1 MKRLRIFVGAGA
13 FLLCIVTPLFAQQVD
28 IKTTGQIRVRYR
40 DWQEFLMN
48 NDLPVTSQGGQ
59 TRDRHYFDVRTRF
72 GVTAKIEPGLTGVI
86 ELERYDDFGNHST
99 FGAAAQ
105 NRSAQGAPGSSTD
118 VGGVGGDI
126 NQGIP
131 TNTDSIYF
139 RQAFVDW
146 AIPGTPIHIAGGRQL
161 YTVGGSVVFSSA
173 AYGADGIQVYSQLGP
188 GTLGAYWWKPQTD
201 VDRRFGTND
210 FNLFGGSYK
219 FEWMARNTVE
229 LYGMVSQDKSRA
241 ANFIRLNP
249 GNTTGGGSS
258 CGAAASGTATGV
270 ATSAIGGDCGFTNE
284 FYAGASFFGVQG
296 PFTYRAEG
304 AYQGGTARKNVI
316 NTLSGVQGDIDRE
329 AFMIVGGVSY
339 ALVPELSLNLDGG
352 WASGDDSPGDNTY
365 SNFASVYG
373 LFQPT
378 LLFSEGNPY
387 GNTAA
392 AQFGNQATNRSIFG
406 TTFGTQD
413 LDLATNAAATLDN
426 NGQRFSPG
434 MFYAK
439 PGVKW
444 VPFKQLTINGDVGL
458 LWAAVSPGGVSSYI
472 GTEADIKAAWQ
483 VYKNLVVNWY
493 FAYLFAGGYFDGPA
507 GQVGHNV
514 DDPWLST
521 IEFILTF

>member
-13 FLLCIVTPLFAQQVD
+13 FLLSIVTPLFAQQMD

-40 DWQEFLMN
+40 DWNDFLMDN
-48 NDLPVTSQGGQ
+48 NLAANTTSG
-59 TRDRHYFDVRTRF
+59 RNRHYFDTRTRL
-72 GVTAKIEPGLTGVI
+72 GVVAKIEPGLMGVI
-86 ELERYDDFGNHST
+86 EVERYNDFGTNST
-99 FGAAAQ
+99 V
-105 NRSAQGAPGSSTD
+105 NGAPSPTAGTAL
-118 VGGVGGDI
+118 
-126 NQGIP
+126 GIP
-131 TNTDSIYF
+131 TGTDAIYF

-146 AIPGTPIHIAGGRQL
+146 VIPGTPIHIAGGRQL
-161 YTVGGSVVFSSA
+161 PTVGGAIVFSGAVYGTDGLQAYSA
-173 AYGADGIQVYSQLGP
+173 LGP
-188 GTLGAYWWKPQTD
+188 GTLTGFYWKVQNGNDFGSTAG
-201 VDRRFGTND
+201 DRRFANND
-210 FNLFGGSYK
+210 FDIYGGSYK
-219 FEWMARNTVE
+219 FDWMARNSVE
-229 LYGMVSQDKSRA
+229 VYGLVSNDKVRA
-241 ANFIRLNP
+241 RGA
-249 GNTTGGGSS
+249 TAYS
-258 CGAAASGTATGV
+258 CAGAP
-270 ATSAIGGDCGFTNE
+270 GDCAQTSEYFL
-284 FYAGASFFGVQG
+284 GASFFGVQG